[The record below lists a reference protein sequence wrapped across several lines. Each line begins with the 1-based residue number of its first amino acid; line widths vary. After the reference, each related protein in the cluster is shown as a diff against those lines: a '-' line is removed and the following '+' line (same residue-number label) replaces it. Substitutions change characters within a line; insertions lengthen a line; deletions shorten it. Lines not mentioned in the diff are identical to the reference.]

1 MRPAERLAATRS
13 LLLTGIADVWSTL
26 RDGERQGSPAS
37 GLVLMVVSAAAFAAM
52 AAFAKKLLPHTPTQ
66 AVVLSRGLLMTL
78 VFVLLAR
85 RRGIP
90 LLGRRPGVLLLRGL
104 LGYGA
109 LSCYFWSV
117 QHLPLGD
124 AVLLQYS
131 HPIFVALLAP
141 LVLREHT
148 GPVQL
153 TLVAVALGGVAL
165 IVHPTGALRSA
176 ALVGVLGSMLS
187 GVAYLTIRQ
196 LARTEHP
203 LTIVVWFPLA
213 SLVPALIATLRAGPS
228 ALPRDVSEV
237 AGHLLVT
244 ASALLGQIA
253 LTFGLSRAG
262 AARATAVTLT
272 GPVFGML
279 FGYALFGTVPTAT
292 SLLGTAVVLG
302 ALAALAWM
310 QAKGPIPAS
319 ATVAERVG
327 DDLRSSS
334 GGTEP

>member
-1 MRPAERLAATRS
+1 MRPPERIAATRS

-26 RDGERQGSPAS
+26 RDGEHRGHPRT
-37 GLVLMVVSAAAFAAM
+37 GLVLMVISAAAFAAM
-52 AAFAKKLLPHTPTQ
+52 AAFAKKLLPDTPTQ
-66 AVVLSRGLLMTL
+66 AVVFSRGLLMTT
-78 VFVLLAR
+78 VFVWLAR
-85 RRGIP
+85 RRGVSVR
-90 LLGRRPGVLLLRGL
+90 GRRPGMLLLRGL

-141 LVLREHT
+141 LVLGERT
-148 GPVQL
+148 GPLQL
-153 TLVAVALGGVAL
+153 LLVMAALGGVAL

-176 ALVGVLGSMLS
+176 AMIGVLGSMLS
-187 GVAYLTIRQ
+187 GIAYLTIRE
-196 LARTEHP
+196 LSRTEHP

-213 SLVPALIATLRAGPS
+213 SLVPAMIATLRAGDA
-228 ALPRDVSEV
+228 ALPRNASEV

-244 ASALLGQIA
+244 ASALVGQIT
-253 LTFGLSRAG
+253 LTFGLSIAG

-279 FGYALFGTVPTAT
+279 FGYLMFGTVPTAT
-292 SLLGTAVVLG
+292 SLVGTGIVLTS
-302 ALAALAWM
+302 LAALGWM
-310 QAKGPIPAS
+310 PAS
-319 ATVAERVG
+319 GGKESVAVAEAA
-327 DDLRSSS
+327 
-334 GGTEP
+334 EP

>member
-1 MRPAERLAATRS
+1 
-13 LLLTGIADVWSTL
+13 
-26 RDGERQGSPAS
+26 
-37 GLVLMVVSAAAFAAM
+37 MVVSAAAFAAM

-66 AVVLSRGLLMTL
+66 AVVLSRGLMMTA
-78 VFVLLAR
+78 VFATLAH

-90 LLGRRPGVLLLRGL
+90 VLGRRPGMLLLRGL

-141 LVLREHT
+141 LVLGERT
-148 GPVQL
+148 GPLQL
-153 TLVAVALGGVAL
+153 ALVALALGGVAL

-176 ALVGVLGSMLS
+176 ALIGVLGSMMS
-187 GVAYLTIRQ
+187 GIAYLTIRE
-196 LARTEHP
+196 LSRTEHP
-203 LTIVVWFPLA
+203 MTIVVWFPLA
-213 SLVPALIATLRAGPS
+213 SLVPAFLATLRAGT
-228 ALPRDVSEV
+228 AAVPRNASEV

-244 ASALLGQIA
+244 ASALVGQLT

-279 FGYALFGTVPTAT
+279 FGYLMFGAVPTAT
-292 SLLGTAVVLG
+292 SMLGTAIVL
-302 ALAALAWM
+302 ASLAGLGWM
-310 QAKGPIPAS
+310 HGKGPIPAS
-319 ATVAERVG
+319 AAVAKRREDG
-327 DDLRSSS
+327 LRSGA
-334 GGTEP
+334 GGSEP

>member
-1 MRPAERLAATRS
+1 VRPAERLAATRS

-26 RDGERQGSPAS
+26 RDGEPGGSQRS

-52 AAFAKKLLPHTPTQ
+52 AAFAKKLLPDTPTQ
-66 AVVLSRGLLMTL
+66 AVVLSRGLMMTV
-78 VFVLLAR
+78 VFATLAR

-90 LLGRRPGVLLLRGL
+90 ILGRRPGMLLLRGL

-141 LVLREHT
+141 LVLGERT
-148 GPVQL
+148 GPLQL
-153 TLVAVALGGVAL
+153 GLVALALTGVAL
-165 IVHPTGALRSA
+165 IVHPTAALRSA
-176 ALVGVLGSMLS
+176 ALIGVLGSMMS
-187 GVAYLTIRQ
+187 GVAYLTIRE
-196 LARTEHP
+196 LSRTEHP
-203 LTIVVWFPLA
+203 MTIVVWFPLA
-213 SLVPALIATLRAGPS
+213 SLVPAFIATLRAGPA
-228 ALPRDVSEV
+228 ALPRDLSEV

-244 ASALLGQIA
+244 ASALIGQVT

-279 FGYALFGTVPTAT
+279 FGYLLFGTVPSAT
-292 SLLGTAVVLG
+292 SLAGTTIVL
-302 ALAALAWM
+302 ASLAALGWV
-310 QAKGPIPAS
+310 S
-319 ATVAERVG
+319 AAGAVKK
-327 DDLRSSS
+327 
-334 GGTEP
+334 P

>member
-1 MRPAERLAATRS
+1 VRPAERLAATRS
-13 LLLTGIADVWSTL
+13 FLLTGIADVWSTL
-26 RDGERQGSPAS
+26 RDGEARGSPRS

-66 AVVLSRGLLMTL
+66 AVVLSRGVMMTA
-78 VFVLLAR
+78 VFATLAWK
-85 RRGIP
+85 RGIP
-90 LLGRRPGVLLLRGL
+90 VLGRRPGKLLVRGH

-141 LVLREHT
+141 LVLRERT

-153 TLVAVALGGVAL
+153 ALVALALGGVAL

-176 ALVGVLGSMLS
+176 ALIGVLGSMMS
-187 GVAYLTIRQ
+187 GIAYLTIRE
-196 LARTEHP
+196 LSRTEHP
-203 LTIVVWFPLA
+203 MTIVVWFPLA
-213 SLVPALIATLRAGPS
+213 SLLPSLIATLRAGPA
-228 ALPRDVSEV
+228 ALPRDASEV

-244 ASALLGQIA
+244 ASALVGQVT
-253 LTFGLSRAG
+253 LTFGLSRTG

-279 FGYALFGTVPTAT
+279 FGYALFGTVPTVS
-292 SLLGTAVVLG
+292 SLLGTAIVLT
-302 ALAALAWM
+302 ALAALGWM
-310 QAKGPIPAS
+310 SAKGPIPATGS
-319 ATVAERVG
+319 VAEPPG
-327 DDLRSSS
+327 DGLRSGS